1 MQSIRPGALAL
12 FLALGFA
19 GAAKPAHADDAC
31 IDFKWDVSKERALF
45 AGTATALKSAKE
57 STSAPAI
64 MPNRLYRLRLAPQDQ
79 VMFAVNPAKKA
90 PAAAA
95 FGGMATLKIAAAGAY
110 RIAIDL
116 PVWIDV
122 VSSGGLVSAKDFEG
136 QRNCSAPHK
145 IVEFDLSGEQPFIL
159 QFSGGMSENILLTV
173 TASPV
178 RKL

>member
-1 MQSIRPGALAL
+1 MQSARVSAFAL
-12 FLALGFA
+12 FLALGVA
-19 GAAKPAHADDAC
+19 GAARPAHADDAC

-45 AGTATALKSAKE
+45 AGTPTVLKSAKE
-57 STSAPAI
+57 ATAAPVI
-64 MPNRLYRLRLAPQDQ
+64 VPNRLYRLHLAPQDQ
-79 VMFAVNPAKKA
+79 VRFAANPGKKA
-90 PAAAA
+90 AADAFAGLAA
-95 FGGMATLKIAAAGAY
+95 LKIAAAGAY

-122 VSSGGLVSAKDFEG
+122 VASGSLLRANDFEG

-145 IVEFDLSGEQPFIL
+145 ILEFDLTAERPFIL
-159 QFSGGMSENILLTV
+159 QFSGGMTENILLTV

>member
-1 MQSIRPGALAL
+1 MHSIRLSALAL
-12 FLALGFA
+12 LLALGFA
-19 GAAKPAHADDAC
+19 GAAEPAHADDAC

-45 AGTATALKSAKE
+45 AGTATALTSARE

-64 MPNRLYRLRLAPQDQ
+64 VPNRLYKLRLAPQDQ
-79 VMFAVNPAKKA
+79 VTFAVNPKA
-90 PAAAA
+90 PAAGA
-95 FGGMATLKIAAAGAY
+95 FGGLARLKLAAAGAY

-145 IVEFDLSGEQPFIL
+145 IVEFDLGSEQPFIL
-159 QFSGGMSENILLTV
+159 QFSGGLSENILLTV